1 MDQKTNTGLG
11 KGMWGAYYM
20 RMRKG
25 FVDSAKLVSL
35 ALGSLQEAAATAS
48 AAASQPRS
56 VLSIQITP

>member
-25 FVDSAKLVSL
+25 FVDSAKLV

-56 VLSIQITP
+56 VLSIPITP

>member
-1 MDQKTNTGLG
+1 
-11 KGMWGAYYM
+11 MWGAYYM

-25 FVDSAKLVSL
+25 FVDSAKLV

-56 VLSIQITP
+56 VLSIPITP

>member
-25 FVDSAKLVSL
+25 FVDSAKLV

-48 AAASQPRS
+48 AAASQTRS
-56 VLSIQITP
+56 VLSIPITP